1 MSRERTDEEV
11 KRLAPKQEILRELYI
26 KSGNE
31 CAYPGCHNVLVDEN
45 GKFVGEVCHI
55 EAAKPGGERFNPN
68 MTNEDRRSFGNLM
81 LMCHHH
87 HVVTDDVC
95 IYTVEKL
102 KEMKRNH
109 EMKYSGIIGQMMN
122 SITDYGMSL
131 EYTPCCNCKKISR
144 ILDWGLT
151 DEENRE
157 NAAVLDKHLQKLLDL
172 PIETRQLLGIMVMR
186 SYWNRHDC
194 IVPIHEV
201 ERATGLKPENIIQNV
216 EILERRGIISEIEV
230 EEEKGIPSCI
240 LYPDFESSFPYW
252 NDIREFVKKTGA
264 PIERICCD
272 LDFSVFD
279 E

>member
-1 MSRERTDEEV
+1 M
-11 KRLAPKQEILRELYI
+11 RELYI

-31 CAYPGCHNVLVDEN
+31 CAYPVCHNVLVDEY

-55 EAAKPGGERFNPN
+55 EAAMPGGERFNPN

-131 EYTPCCNCKKISR
+131 EYTPCFNCKKISR
-144 ILDWGLT
+144 ILEWGIT
-151 DEENRE
+151 DEEKRE

-186 SYWNRHDC
+186 SYWNRYDC

-252 NDIREFVKKTGA
+252 NAIREFVKKTGT

>member
-1 MSRERTDEEV
+1 MSRERTYDEV
-11 KRLAPKQEILRELYI
+11 KRLAPKQEVLRELYI

-31 CAYPGCHNVLVDEN
+31 CAYPGCHNALVDEN
-45 GKFVGEVCHI
+45 ANFVGEVCHI
-55 EAAKPGGERFNPN
+55 EAAMPGGERFNPN

-87 HVVTDDVC
+87 HVVTDDVEK
-95 IYTVEKL
+95 YTVEKL

-109 EMKYSGIIGQMMN
+109 EAKYSGIIGQMMN

-131 EYTPCCNCKKISR
+131 EYAPCCNCKKISR

-172 PIETRQLLGIMVMR
+172 PIETRRLLGIMVMR
-186 SYWNRHDC
+186 SYKDHCGC

-201 ERATGLKPENIIQNV
+201 EKATGLKPESIIQNI
-216 EILERRGIISEIEV
+216 EILERRRIASEIDV
-230 EEEKGIPSCI
+230 EDGIPTCTLLEDPESLW
-240 LYPDFESSFPYW
+240 LYWD
-252 NDIREFVKKTGA
+252 DIREFVKETEI
-264 PIERICCD
+264 PIKRICCD

>member
-1 MSRERTDEEV
+1 MIMSRERTDEEV
-11 KRLAPKQEILRELYI
+11 KRLAPKQEVLRELYI

-31 CAYPGCHNVLVDEN
+31 CAYLGCHNVLVNEN

-55 EAAKPGGERFNPN
+55 EAAMPGGERFNPN

-87 HVVTDDVC
+87 HVVIDDVEK
-95 IYTVEKL
+95 YNVEKL

-109 EMKYSGIIGQMMN
+109 EAKYSGIIGQMMN

-151 DEENRE
+151 NEENRE

-186 SYWNRHDC
+186 SYRDHCGC

-201 ERATGLKPENIIQNV
+201 EKATGLKPESIIQNI
-216 EILERRGIISEIEV
+216 EILERRRIASEIDV
-230 EEEKGIPSCI
+230 EDGIPTCSLLEDPESLW
-240 LYPDFESSFPYW
+240 LYWD
-252 NDIREFVKKTGA
+252 DIREFVKETEI

-272 LDFSVFD
+272 LNFSVFD

>member
-1 MSRERTDEEV
+1 MIMSRERTDEEV
-11 KRLAPKQEILRELYI
+11 KRLAPKQEVLRELYI

-55 EAAKPGGERFNPN
+55 EAAMPGGERFNPN

-87 HVVTDDVC
+87 HVVTDDVEK
-95 IYTVEKL
+95 YNVEKL

-109 EMKYSGIIGQMMN
+109 EAKYSGIIGQMMN

-151 DEENRE
+151 DEEN
-157 NAAVLDKHLQKLLDL
+157 AAVLDKHLQKLLDL

-186 SYWNRHDC
+186 SYKDHCGC

-201 ERATGLKPENIIQNV
+201 EKATGLKPESIIQNI
-216 EILERRGIISEIEV
+216 EILERRRIASEIDV
-230 EEEKGIPSCI
+230 EDGIPTCSLLEDPESLW
-240 LYPDFESSFPYW
+240 LYWD
-252 NDIREFVKKTGA
+252 DIREFVKETEI

>member
-1 MSRERTDEEV
+1 MIMSRERTDEEV
-11 KRLAPKQEILRELYI
+11 KRLAPKQEVLRELYI

-31 CAYPGCHNVLVDEN
+31 CAYPECHNVLVDEN

-55 EAAKPGGERFNPN
+55 EAAMPGGERFNPN
-68 MTNEDRRSFGNLM
+68 MTNEDRRSFGHLM

-87 HVVTDDVC
+87 HVVTDDVEK
-95 IYTVEKL
+95 YTVEKL

-109 EMKYSGIIGQMMN
+109 EAKYSGIIGQMMN

-131 EYTPCCNCKKISR
+131 EYAPCCNCKKISR

-172 PIETRQLLGIMVMR
+172 PIETRRLLGIMVMR
-186 SYWNRHDC
+186 SYKDHCGC

-201 ERATGLKPENIIQNV
+201 EKATGLKPESIIQNI
-216 EILERRGIISEIEV
+216 EILERRRIASEIDV
-230 EEEKGIPSCI
+230 EDGIPTCTLLEDPESLW
-240 LYPDFESSFPYW
+240 LYWD
-252 NDIREFVKKTGA
+252 DIREFVKETEI

>member
-1 MSRERTDEEV
+1 MSRERTYDEV
-11 KRLAPKQEILRELYI
+11 KRLAPKQEVLRELYI

-31 CAYPGCHNVLVDEN
+31 CAYPGCHNALVDEN
-45 GKFVGEVCHI
+45 GNFVGEVCHI
-55 EAAKPGGERFNPN
+55 EAAMPGGERFNPN

-87 HVVTDDVC
+87 HVVTDDVEK
-95 IYTVEKL
+95 YTVEKL

-109 EMKYSGIIGQMMN
+109 EAKYSGIIGQMMN

-131 EYTPCCNCKKISR
+131 EYALCCNCKKISR

-172 PIETRQLLGIMVMR
+172 PIETRRLLGIMVMR
-186 SYWNRHDC
+186 SYKDHCGC

-201 ERATGLKPENIIQNV
+201 EKATGLKPESIIQNI
-216 EILERRGIISEIEV
+216 EILERRRIASEIDV
-230 EEEKGIPSCI
+230 EDGIPTCTLLEDPESLW
-240 LYPDFESSFPYW
+240 LYWD
-252 NDIREFVKKTGA
+252 DIREFVKETEI

>member
-1 MSRERTDEEV
+1 MLCFSGKECSEF
-11 KRLAPKQEILRELYI
+11 PK
-26 KSGNE
+26 K
-31 CAYPGCHNVLVDEN
+31 VLVLI
-45 GKFVGEVCHI
+45 GI
-55 EAAKPGGERFNPN
+55 
-68 MTNEDRRSFGNLM
+68 L
-81 LMCHHH
+81 
-87 HVVTDDVC
+87 
-95 IYTVEKL
+95 
-102 KEMKRNH
+102 NH

-131 EYTPCCNCKKISR
+131 EYTPCFNCKKISR

-186 SYWNRHDC
+186 SYWNRYDC

-252 NDIREFVKKTGA
+252 NAIREFVKKTGT

>member
-1 MSRERTDEEV
+1 MSRERTDDEV
-11 KRLAPKQEILRELYI
+11 KRLAPKQEVLRELYI

-55 EAAKPGGERFNPN
+55 EAAMPGGERFNPN

-81 LMCHHH
+81 LMCHQH
-87 HVVTDDVC
+87 HVVTDDVER
-95 IYTVEKL
+95 YNVEKM

-109 EMKYSGIIGQMMN
+109 EAKYSGIIGQMMN
-122 SITDYGMSL
+122 SITDYGM
-131 EYTPCCNCKKISR
+131 
-144 ILDWGLT
+144 
-151 DEENRE
+151 
-157 NAAVLDKHLQKLLDL
+157 QKLLDL
-172 PIETRQLLGIMVMR
+172 PIETRRLLEIMVMR
-186 SYWNRHDC
+186 SYYDRCDC

-201 ERATGLKPENIIQNV
+201 ERATGLKPENMIQNV
-216 EILERRGIISEIEV
+216 EILERRRITSEIEV
-230 EEEKGIPSCI
+230 EDGIPNCK
-240 LYPDFESSFPYW
+240 LYPDFESGWSYW
-252 NDIREFVKKTGA
+252 NDIREFVKQTGT

>member
-55 EAAKPGGERFNPN
+55 EAAMPGGERFNPN

-131 EYTPCCNCKKISR
+131 EYTPCFNCKKISR

-186 SYWNRHDC
+186 SYWNRYDC

-230 EEEKGIPSCI
+230 EEEMGIPSCI

-252 NDIREFVKKTGA
+252 NAIREFVKKTGT